1 MNLEGDKR
9 LNLQL
14 RLDFSSAPTGEARQ
28 AGREDIESPS
38 AVSEPERPANTRR
51 IMEDVCERANLKE
64 ALRQVRSNKGSA
76 GVDGMTV
83 DQLGDYLKQHWPA
96 IREQLL
102 NGTYEPKPVRRVEIP
117 KPDGGGVRKLGIPTV
132 LDRFIQQ
139 AVMQV
144 LQRQWNPT
152 FSHHSYGFR
161 PRRSAHQAVA
171 QAQQYIAQ
179 GYGWVIDLDLEK
191 FFDRVNHDKLMG
203 QIAKRVEDKRLLKL
217 IRAFL
222 NAGVMENGL
231 VSPSVEG
238 TPQGG
243 PLSPL
248 LSNLVLDELDQ
259 ELERRGHR
267 FVRYA
272 DDCNIYVRSER
283 AGQRVMESIT
293 RFITQK
299 LKLKVNEAKS
309 AVARPQERKF
319 LGFSFTAGP
328 DIKRTI
334 APKSLERFKQQNPG
348 HHAQG
353 QGRQHEDDNGRV
365 GSVYAGLARLFR
377 LLRNARGARRSHAL
391 GPAAIAGRSVA
402 SVENTTS
409 PSCGTDRTASLWA
422 VVQYGR
428 QRPWPMVH
436 RPEQSPLRRA
446 FQCLLQIA
454 RSPLLDRSALA
465 QPLEPPRYGP
475 VCQVVWEGRS
485 REAPPYPDPWPCAP
499 RPIQDVSYHGE
510 YWGHSGLVAN
520 ISPPT
525 RSARFGKSPV
535 FGCRIPAVVRI
546 MLRRLY

>member
-1 MNLEGDKR
+1 MSLKDDRQQNIQIE
-9 LNLQL
+9 
-14 RLDFSSAPTGEARQ
+14 LDFSSALTGAARGA
-28 AGREDIESPS
+28 AGEETESSVATSGPESP
-38 AVSEPERPANTRR
+38 AKTDRL
-51 IMEDVCERANLKE
+51 MEEVCERENLKE
-64 ALRQVRSNKGSA
+64 ALRQVKANKGSA

-83 DQLGDYLKQHWPA
+83 VALSDYLRQHWPA

-102 NGTYEPKPVRRVEIP
+102 NGTYEPQPVRRVEIP

-144 LQRQWNPT
+144 LQRRWDQT
-152 FSHHSYGFR
+152 FSNHSYGFR
-161 PRRSAHQAVA
+161 PGRSAHQAVA

-179 GYGWVIDLDLEK
+179 GYSWCVDLDLEK

-203 QIAKRVEDKRLLKL
+203 RIANRIEDKRLLKL

-248 LSNLVLDELDQ
+248 LSNLVLDELDR
-259 ELERRGHR
+259 ELKRRGHR

-293 RFITQK
+293 QFITQK

-328 DIKRTI
+328 EVKRVI
-334 APKSLERFKQQNPG
+334 APKAVDRFKQ
-348 HHAQG
+348 
-353 QGRQHEDDNGRV
+353 RIRE
-365 GSVYAGLARLFR
+365 
-377 LLRNARGARRSHAL
+377 
-391 GPAAIAGRSVA
+391 I
-402 SVENTTS
+402 T
-409 PSCGTDRTASLWA
+409 
-422 VVQYGR
+422 
-428 QRPWPMVH
+428 
-436 RPEQSPLRRA
+436 RRA
-446 FQCLLQIA
+446 KGVSMETTMEELAPYMRGWRSYFGFCETPEVLIGLTRWVRLRLRAAMWRQWKTPRRRRAALLGLGV
-454 RSPLLDRSALA
+454 REPLASNTAGSGRGPWYLAKAKALS
-465 QPLEPPRYGP
+465 
-475 VCQVVWEGRS
+475 V
-485 REAPPYPDPWPCAP
+485 
-499 RPIQDVSYHGE
+499 
-510 YWGHSGLVAN
+510 GLSNAYL
-520 ISPPT
+520 
-525 RSARFGKSPV
+525 KSLGLPSL
-535 FGCRIPAVVRI
+535 FENC
-546 MLRRLY
+546 